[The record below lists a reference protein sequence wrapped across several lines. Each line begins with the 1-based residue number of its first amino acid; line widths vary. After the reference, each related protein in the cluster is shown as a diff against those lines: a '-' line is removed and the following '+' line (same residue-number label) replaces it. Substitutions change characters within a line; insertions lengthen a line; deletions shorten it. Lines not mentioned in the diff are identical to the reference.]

1 VLIKAYLD
9 EESIENQRKMSETGS
24 EEEGSDQSVC

>member
-1 VLIKAYLD
+1 MIEVYLD

-24 EEEGSDQSVC
+24 EARPKAG